1 MLAAEVEIVE
11 NGTTSHQIIEN
22 YNDTKD
28 FESIRNYIKNCIDDM
43 QRNFLKLGYL
53 FDFVKTN
60 KYYVQL
66 EYESFEDFVL
76 GEYGFTR
83 QTANRFIAIFHR
95 FAKPIEVNK
104 KIDIYA
110 VSLKD
115 DFKDYNVSQL
125 IELVNVPEE
134 EISKFKPSMK
144 VKDIRE
150 NKAAIKA
157 KNELDSQLDNSNPRS
172 AFSRLI
178 NDLCNSTSYKYPGC
192 KEPVV
197 LNLASIKN
205 NDSYSY
211 NYKEFVL
218 VASLDILKMKIKA
231 SVSSKGDIH
240 FEEPFYMNIALEEY
254 IDCTTP
260 KIKKEF
266 TTKLNEEL
274 VDYYESLEE
283 KNKAAEEKAKQKML
297 EAKVLDNYLPLS
309 MLNIFLK
316 DPDYKSVFYKFYN
329 LDSINLI
336 VKHILSFIPNG
347 SFIIDSKKQVLN
359 IKDGFLF
366 NKLNFD
372 GLTIDNVCYCMHFNF
387 YLNSWS
393 DSIDVKLTYKNK
405 DMGNYPVNY
414 KLLLGYVLLYSNK
427 FTFYEIV
434 GILALEKIPKEKLCE
449 EHINYLEENELFSE

>member
-1 MLAAEVEIVE
+1 MLNAEIVE
-11 NGTTSHQIIEN
+11 NGTTSHQILEN
-22 YNDTKD
+22 YNDTKN
-28 FESIRNYIKNCIDDM
+28 FESIRNYIKNCIEDM

-134 EISKFKPSMK
+134 EINKFKPSMK

-157 KNELDSQLDNSNPRS
+157 KNELDSQLDSSNPRS

-178 NDLCNSTSYKYPGC
+178 NDLCNSTSYKYPGR

-197 LNLASIKN
+197 LSLASIKH

-218 VASLDILKMKIKA
+218 VASLDIFKMKIKA
-231 SVSSKGDIH
+231 SLSSKGDIH
-240 FEEPFYMNIALEEY
+240 FEDPFYMVINLEEY
-254 IDCTTP
+254 LDGTTP
-260 KIKKEF
+260 KVKKEF

-274 VDYYESLEE
+274 SDYYESLEE

-336 VKHILSFIPNG
+336 VKHILKFLPNG
-347 SFIIDSKKQVLN
+347 SFIIDSKKQVLS
-359 IKDGFLF
+359 IKEGSLF

-372 GLTIDNVCYCMHFNF
+372 GLTIDNVCYCIHFSF
-387 YLNSWS
+387 GLTSFS
-393 DSIDVKLTYKNK
+393 DSIVVDLSYENK
-405 DMGNYPVNY
+405 DIGTYYINY
-414 KLLLGYVLLYSNK
+414 KTVLAYVLLYFDN
-427 FTFYEIV
+427 FTFYEIL
-434 GILALEKIPKEKLCE
+434 GILALEKVPKDKLATD
-449 EHINYLEENELFSE
+449 HISYLEENEIFDCNA